1 MNIDNILSTECIAPL
16 AFYKGREYGYNQFY
30 KIDCMPYSNV
40 QLCFSKVPHF
50 EINDIEHHSFPLVL
64 EVTISDNNGQFKQIK
79 DIDGVKVYQTDD
91 IVRLTPYNTRVLFYN
106 PTALNTA
113 KLSCSDSLTNKLG
126 DRYSFNLCHPEF
138 DLVSFICRVKIDD
151 FCTGYNE
158 KVLQDNRLNKVKGF
172 IFGYYLGVA
181 KSLSTN
187 SAELLKIQK
196 RIYDIIA
203 AIKNDGGYNSSASIE
218 ELSQLDAEY
227 KRNDPTMRQCK
238 EKWNKYLE
246 NLHIPFE
253 SMETVLK
260 DFDENDGIKTS
271 FMRKNGF
278 VPSVSLMQYG
288 FYNLEGYRNALTTY
302 TTSIVNSDRKKLLD
316 KFTDSIKLTF
326 DLAPSYE
333 TCMLAKE
340 DENTTLFNK
349 FIDRILW
356 RDQCP
361 TPETL
366 RTERFRGCL
375 KIIVNRGEFSE
386 RQHHSCH
393 HEHFIGGCS
402 GFLIV
407 AA

>member
-1 MNIDNILSTECIAPL
+1 
-16 AFYKGREYGYNQFY
+16 
-30 KIDCMPYSNV
+30 
-40 QLCFSKVPHF
+40 
-50 EINDIEHHSFPLVL
+50 
-64 EVTISDNNGQFKQIK
+64 
-79 DIDGVKVYQTDD
+79 
-91 IVRLTPYNTRVLFYN
+91 
-106 PTALNTA
+106 
-113 KLSCSDSLTNKLG
+113 
-126 DRYSFNLCHPEF
+126 
-138 DLVSFICRVKIDD
+138 
-151 FCTGYNE
+151 
-158 KVLQDNRLNKVKGF
+158 
-172 IFGYYLGVA
+172 
-181 KSLSTN
+181 
-187 SAELLKIQK
+187 
-196 RIYDIIA
+196 
-203 AIKNDGGYNSSASIE
+203 
-218 ELSQLDAEY
+218 
-227 KRNDPTMRQCK
+227 MRQCK